1 MLSISRACISCSLSD
16 NGCTYELHM
25 SGCRRLSDDDDD
37 DGGNDDD
44 DDDDGGNDDGDDDH
58 AVCAS

>member
-25 SGCRRLSDDDDD
+25 SGCCRLSDDDDD
-37 DGGNDDD
+37 GG
-44 DDDDGGNDDGDDDH
+44 GGNDDGDD

>member
-25 SGCRRLSDDDDD
+25 SGCCRLSDDDDD
-37 DGGNDDD
+37 GGGGNDDG
-44 DDDDGGNDDGDDDH
+44 DDDDGGNDDGDD